1 MGIDPQLAFYGA
13 QLVEQVRRDLPA
25 PPPAELGF
33 DPVKWRQM
41 SRAERRAVLR
51 HAKRVNR

>member
-1 MGIDPQLAFYGA
+1 MSRAPDDSKSSYRSGKYTEPK
-13 QLVEQVRRDLPA
+13 

-33 DPVKWRQM
+33 DPAKWNTM

-51 HAKRVNR
+51 HARKQERS